1 MELIVW
7 VLGAALTI
15 CVIVI
20 SWVATNLV
28 AIKVYMAEIAKDV
41 SSLIKSR
48 DAYDTKFSDLETDV
62 NKINNELVRI
72 DGELRNIHDRLAR
85 A

>member
-15 CVIVI
+15 CVVVI

-28 AIKVYMAEIAKDV
+28 AIKINTAEIAKDV
-41 SSLIKSR
+41 QSLIQSR
-48 DAYDTKFSDLETDV
+48 NSYDLKFSKIETEV
-62 NKINNELVRI
+62 NEINNELIRM
-72 DGELRNIHDRLAR
+72 DGELKNIHDRLSR

>member
-28 AIKVYMAEIAKDV
+28 AIKILMAEIAKDV
-41 SSLIKSR
+41 NSLIKSR
-48 DAYDTKFSDLETDV
+48 DAYDVKFIKIETDV
-62 NKINNELVRI
+62 NEINNELVRI
-72 DGELRNIHDRLAR
+72 DGELKNIHDRLSR